1 MSDQEFKPFAIASQ
15 GDIAEQLHTLK
26 DNVLFN
32 NASDFSHFIES
43 AAKREERTCTD
54 VILEYCDSRDIEP
67 DDISRL
73 ISPSLKGKIE
83 QEMIESGLMAERN
96 TLEDF

>member
-1 MSDQEFKPFAIASQ
+1 VSEQEFKPFSIASQ
-15 GDIAEQLHTLK
+15 SDIAEQLHALN

-32 NASDFSHFIES
+32 NSSDFSHFIES
-43 AAKREERTCTD
+43 AAKREDRSCTD

-83 QEMIESGLMAERN
+83 REMIESGLMSERN
-96 TLEDF
+96 TLENF